1 MINIR
6 SRRTA
11 LVLAIGTAL
20 ALAFSFVPTPA
31 HGATTVHKLNFE
43 GEVSCPESNPIKGMT
58 FDARS
63 GHVSTQCYTQ
73 FYWDANMMGGEIFME
88 FDAVIRAG
96 YTPGSAMIERVTT
109 AVAEWK
115 AERIA
120 IDALR
125 DDAQRRAQTA
135 ADASPGDVVCKA
147 WSYTSRYNGSGG
159 GSVCA
164 VNNNPVDVSVRQPAP
179 VPTVTPAPA
188 PTDPPTP
195 AQPETTPQTP
205 VVTPTPSLTEAVV
218 TSSLAKA
225 VTKDAVANRYFA
237 KTNKIPN
244 LSGFATKLT
253 FPKAP
258 KGTQIKIKKSAG
270 DSCKV
275 KGRVVSVKASG
286 TCDLTVTLSRKGKVV
301 GSQKLLIGRS

>member
-1 MINIR
+1 MMNIHT
-6 SRRTA
+6 RRTA
-11 LVLAIGTAL
+11 LIVAIGTAL

-31 HGATTVHKLNFE
+31 HGATTVHKLNYE
-43 GEVSCPESNPIKGMT
+43 GEVTCPDSNPIKGMT

-73 FYWDANMMGGEIFME
+73 FYWDANMMGGEVFME

-96 YTPGSAMIERVTT
+96 YTPGTAMIERVTA
-109 AVAEWK
+109 AVADWK

-125 DDAQRRAQTA
+125 DDAQRRAQAA
-135 ADASPGDVVCKA
+135 ADASPGDVICKA

-164 VNNNPVDVSVRQPAP
+164 VNNNPVDVSRQPAP
-179 VPTVTPAPA
+179 APAPA
-188 PTDPPTP
+188 PSESVAPVP
-195 AQPETTPQTP
+195 APVETAP
-205 VVTPTPSLTEAVV
+205 VAETVTT
-218 TSSLAKA
+218 
-225 VTKDAVANRYFA
+225 DAVATRYFA

-258 KGTQIKIKKSAG
+258 KGTKIKIAKSAG

-275 KGRVVSVKASG
+275 SGRVVKVKASG

-301 GSQKLLIGRS
+301 GSQTLLIGRS

>member
-1 MINIR
+1 MNIR
-6 SRRTA
+6 TRSTA
-11 LVLAIGTAL
+11 LIVAIGTAL

-31 HGATTVHKLNFE
+31 HGATTVHKLNYE
-43 GEVSCPESNPIKGMT
+43 GEVTCPDSNPIKGMT

-73 FYWDANMMGGEIFME
+73 FYWDANMMGGEVFME

-96 YTPGSAMIERVTT
+96 YTPGTAMIERVTA
-109 AVAEWK
+109 AVADWK

-125 DDAQRRAQTA
+125 DDAQRRAQAA
-135 ADASPGDVVCKA
+135 ADASPGDVICKA

-164 VNNNPVDVSVRQPAP
+164 VNNNPVDVSRKPAAA
-179 VPTVTPAPA
+179 PAPA
-188 PTDPPTP
+188 PSESVAP
-195 AQPETTPQTP
+195 AP
-205 VVTPTPSLTEAVV
+205 VVSLPVAETV
-218 TSSLAKA
+218 T
-225 VTKDAVANRYFA
+225 TDAVATRYFA

-258 KGTQIKIKKSAG
+258 KGTKIKIAKSAG

-275 KGRVVSVKASG
+275 SGRVVNVKASG

-301 GSQKLLIGRS
+301 GSQTLLIGRS

>member
-1 MINIR
+1 MNIR
-6 SRRTA
+6 TRRTA
-11 LVLAIGTAL
+11 LIVAIGTAL

-31 HGATTVHKLNFE
+31 HGATTVHKLNYE
-43 GEVSCPESNPIKGMT
+43 GEVTCPDSNPIKGMT

-73 FYWDANMMGGEIFME
+73 FYWDANMMGGEVFME

-96 YTPGSAMIERVTT
+96 YTPGTAMIERVTA
-109 AVAEWK
+109 AVADWK

-125 DDAQRRAQTA
+125 DDAQRRAQAA
-135 ADASPGDVVCKA
+135 ADASPGDVICKA

-164 VNNNPVDVSVRQPAP
+164 VNNNPVDVSRQPAP
-179 VPTVTPAPA
+179 APAPSESVAPAPA
-188 PTDPPTP
+188 PVEATP
-195 AQPETTPQTP
+195 VAETETT
-205 VVTPTPSLTEAVV
+205 
-218 TSSLAKA
+218 
-225 VTKDAVANRYFA
+225 DAVATRYFA

-258 KGTQIKIKKSAG
+258 KGTKIKIAKSAG

-275 KGRVVSVKASG
+275 KGRVVNVKASG
-286 TCDLTVTLSRKGKVV
+286 TCELTVTLSRKGKVV
-301 GSQKLLIGRS
+301 GSQTLLIGRS

>member
-1 MINIR
+1 MMNIR
-6 SRRTA
+6 TRRTA
-11 LVLAIGTAL
+11 LIVAIGTAL

-31 HGATTVHKLNFE
+31 HGATTVHKLNYE
-43 GEVSCPESNPIKGMT
+43 GEVTCPDSNPIKGMT

-73 FYWDANMMGGEIFME
+73 FYWDANMMGGEVFME

-96 YTPGSAMIERVTT
+96 YTPGTAMIERVTA
-109 AVAEWK
+109 AVADWK

-125 DDAQRRAQTA
+125 DDAQRRAQAA
-135 ADASPGDVVCKA
+135 ADASPGDVICKA

-164 VNNNPVDVSVRQPAP
+164 VNNNPVDVSRQP
-179 VPTVTPAPA
+179 VPAPA
-188 PTDPPTP
+188 PSESFAP
-195 AQPETTPQTP
+195 APAPVETAP
-205 VVTPTPSLTEAVV
+205 VAETVTT
-218 TSSLAKA
+218 
-225 VTKDAVANRYFA
+225 DAVATRYFA

-258 KGTQIKIKKSAG
+258 KGTKIKIAKSAG

-275 KGRVVSVKASG
+275 SGRVVKVKASG

-301 GSQKLLIGRS
+301 GSQTLLIGRS

>member
-1 MINIR
+1 MMNIR
-6 SRRTA
+6 TRRTA
-11 LVLAIGTAL
+11 LIVAIGTAL

-31 HGATTVHKLNFE
+31 HGATTVHKLNYE
-43 GEVSCPESNPIKGMT
+43 GEVTCPDSNPIKGMT

-73 FYWDANMMGGEIFME
+73 FYWDANMMGGEVFME

-96 YTPGSAMIERVTT
+96 YTPGTAMIERVTA
-109 AVAEWK
+109 AVADWK

-125 DDAQRRAQTA
+125 DDAQRRAQAA
-135 ADASPGDVVCKA
+135 ADASPGDVICKA

-164 VNNNPVDVSVRQPAP
+164 VNNNPVDVSRQPAP
-179 VPTVTPAPA
+179 APAPSESVTPAPVEAA
-188 PTDPPTP
+188 PV
-195 AQPETTPQTP
+195 AET
-205 VVTPTPSLTEAVV
+205 VTT
-218 TSSLAKA
+218 
-225 VTKDAVANRYFA
+225 DAVATRYFA

-258 KGTQIKIKKSAG
+258 KGTKIKIAKSAG

-275 KGRVVSVKASG
+275 SGRVVKVKASG

-301 GSQKLLIGRS
+301 GSQTLLIGRS

>member
-1 MINIR
+1 MMNIR
-6 SRRTA
+6 TRRTA
-11 LVLAIGTAL
+11 LIVAIGTAL

-31 HGATTVHKLNFE
+31 HGATTVHKLNYE
-43 GEVSCPESNPIKGMT
+43 GEVTCPDSNPIKGMT

-73 FYWDANMMGGEIFME
+73 FYWDANMMGGEVFME
-88 FDAVIRAG
+88 FDAVISAG
-96 YTPGSAMIERVTT
+96 YTPGTAMIERVTA
-109 AVAEWK
+109 AVADWK

-125 DDAQRRAQTA
+125 DDAQRRAQAA
-135 ADASPGDVVCKA
+135 ADASPGDVICKA

-164 VNNNPVDVSVRQPAP
+164 VNNNPVDVSRQPAP
-179 VPTVTPAPA
+179 APA
-188 PTDPPTP
+188 PSESVAPVP
-195 AQPETTPQTP
+195 APVETAP
-205 VVTPTPSLTEAVV
+205 VAETVTT
-218 TSSLAKA
+218 
-225 VTKDAVANRYFA
+225 DAVATRYFA

-244 LSGFATKLT
+244 LSGFATNLT

-258 KGTQIKIKKSAG
+258 KGTKIKIAKSAG

-275 KGRVVSVKASG
+275 KGRVVNVKASG

-301 GSQKLLIGRS
+301 GSQTLLIGRS

>member
-1 MINIR
+1 MNVR
-6 SRRTA
+6 TRRTA
-11 LVLAIGTAL
+11 LIVAIGTAL

-31 HGATTVHKLNFE
+31 HGATTVHKLDYE
-43 GEVSCPESNPIKGMT
+43 GEGSCPESNPIKGMT

-73 FYWDANMMGGEIFME
+73 FYWDANMMGGEVFME
-88 FDAVIRAG
+88 FDAAIRAG
-96 YTPGSAMIERVTT
+96 LTPGAAMIERVTT
-109 AVAEWK
+109 AVADWK

-125 DDAQRRAQTA
+125 DDAQRRAQAA
-135 ADASPGDVVCKA
+135 ADASPGDVICKA

-164 VNNNPVDVSVRQPAP
+164 VNNNPVDVSRQPAP
-179 VPTVTPAPA
+179 APAPA
-188 PTDPPTP
+188 PSETVVP
-195 AQPETTPQTP
+195 AP
-205 VVTPTPSLTEAVV
+205 VVTPPIAETV
-218 TSSLAKA
+218 TS
-225 VTKDAVANRYFA
+225 DAVATRYFA

-258 KGTQIKIKKSAG
+258 KGTKIKIAKSAG

-275 KGRVVSVKASG
+275 KGRVVNVKASG

-301 GSQKLLIGRS
+301 GSQTLLIGRS

>member
-1 MINIR
+1 MNIHT
-6 SRRTA
+6 RRTA
-11 LVLAIGTAL
+11 LIVAIGTAL

-31 HGATTVHKLNFE
+31 HGATTVHKLNYE
-43 GEVSCPESNPIKGMT
+43 GEVTCPDSNPIKGMT

-73 FYWDANMMGGEIFME
+73 FYWDANMMGGEVFME

-96 YTPGSAMIERVTT
+96 YTPGTAMIERVTA
-109 AVAEWK
+109 AVADWK

-125 DDAQRRAQTA
+125 DDAQRRAQAA
-135 ADASPGDVVCKA
+135 ADASPGDVICKA

-164 VNNNPVDVSVRQPAP
+164 VNNNPVDVSRQPAP
-179 VPTVTPAPA
+179 APA
-188 PTDPPTP
+188 PSESVAPVP
-195 AQPETTPQTP
+195 APVETAP
-205 VVTPTPSLTEAVV
+205 VAETVTT
-218 TSSLAKA
+218 
-225 VTKDAVANRYFA
+225 DAVATRYFA

-258 KGTQIKIKKSAG
+258 KGTKIKIAKSAG

-275 KGRVVSVKASG
+275 SGRVVKVKASG

-301 GSQKLLIGRS
+301 GSQTLLIGRS

>member
-1 MINIR
+1 MMNIR
-6 SRRTA
+6 TRRTA
-11 LVLAIGTAL
+11 LIVAIGTAL

-31 HGATTVHKLNFE
+31 HGATTVHKLNYE
-43 GEVSCPESNPIKGMT
+43 GEVTCPDSNPLKGMT

-73 FYWDANMMGGEIFME
+73 FYWDANMMGGEVFME

-96 YTPGSAMIERVTT
+96 YTPGTAMIERVTA
-109 AVAEWK
+109 AVADWK

-125 DDAQRRAQTA
+125 DDAQRRAQAA
-135 ADASPGDVVCKA
+135 ADASPGDVICKA

-164 VNNNPVDVSVRQPAP
+164 VNNNPVDVSRQPAP
-179 VPTVTPAPA
+179 APAPA
-188 PTDPPTP
+188 PSESVAP
-195 AQPETTPQTP
+195 APAPVETAP
-205 VVTPTPSLTEAVV
+205 VAETVTT
-218 TSSLAKA
+218 
-225 VTKDAVANRYFA
+225 DAVATRYFA

-258 KGTQIKIKKSAG
+258 KGTAIKIKKSAG
-270 DSCKV
+270 DSCKI
-275 KGRVVSVKASG
+275 KGRVVSVKSSG

-301 GSQKLLIGRS
+301 GSQTLLIGRS

>member
-1 MINIR
+1 MNIR
-6 SRRTA
+6 SRRTG
-11 LVLAIGTAL
+11 LIVAIGTAL

-31 HGATTVHKLNFE
+31 HGATTVHKLNYE
-43 GEVSCPESNPIKGMT
+43 GEVTCPDSNPIKGMT

-73 FYWDANMMGGEIFME
+73 FYWDANMMGGEVFME

-96 YTPGSAMIERVTT
+96 YTPGTAMIERVTA
-109 AVAEWK
+109 AVADWK

-125 DDAQRRAQTA
+125 DDAQSRAQAA
-135 ADASPGDVVCKA
+135 ADASPGDVICKA

-164 VNNNPVDVSVRQPAP
+164 VNNNPVDVSVPQPAP
-179 VPTVTPAPA
+179 VSSQAPDSAEAVA
-188 PTDPPTP
+188 PDSDI
-195 AQPETTPQTP
+195 AAP
-205 VVTPTPSLTEAVV
+205 VVETI
-218 TSSLAKA
+218 TS
-225 VTKDAVANRYFA
+225 DAVANRYFA

-253 FPKAP
+253 FPNAP
-258 KGTQIKIKKSAG
+258 KGTQIKIKKLTG
-270 DSCKV
+270 DSCQV
-275 KGRVVSVKASG
+275 SGRVVKVKTSG
-286 TCDLTVTLSRKGKVV
+286 TCDITVTLSRKGKVV
-301 GSQKLLIGRS
+301 GSQTLLIGRS

>member
-1 MINIR
+1 MTNIR
-6 SRRTA
+6 TRRTA
-11 LVLAIGTAL
+11 KTVAIGTAL

-31 HGATTVHKLNFE
+31 YGATIIHKLNYE

-73 FYWDANMMGGEIFME
+73 FYWDANMMGGEVFME

-96 YTPGSAMIERVTT
+96 YTPGEAMIERVTA
-109 AVAEWK
+109 AVADWK

-120 IDALR
+120 IDELR
-125 DDAQRRAQTA
+125 DDAQRRAQAA
-135 ADASPGDVVCKA
+135 ADASPGDVICKA

-179 VPTVTPAPA
+179 VQIESLTASSTSAAASIAAAPSAAAPSAAASMLKASTTPAA
-188 PTDPPTP
+188 T
-195 AQPETTPQTP
+195 
-205 VVTPTPSLTEAVV
+205 
-218 TSSLAKA
+218 
-225 VTKDAVANRYFA
+225 RYFTRTS
-237 KTNKIPN
+237 KLQS
-244 LSGFATKLT
+244 LSGFATNIT

-258 KGTQIKIKKSAG
+258 KGSKIKIIKSKG
-270 DSCKV
+270 DSCTV
-275 KGRVVSVKASG
+275 KGRVVRVKASG
-286 TCDLTVTLSRKGKVV
+286 TCDLTVTMSRKGKVV
-301 GSQKLLIGRS
+301 GKQKLIIGRS

>member
-1 MINIR
+1 MNIR

-31 HGATTVHKLNFE
+31 HGATTTHVLNYE
-43 GEVSCPESNPIKGMT
+43 GEVTCPDTNPIKGMT

-63 GHVSTQCYTQ
+63 GRVTTQCYTQ
-73 FYWDANMMGGEIFME
+73 FYWDANMMGGEVFME

-96 YTPGSAMIERVTT
+96 YTPGSAMIERVTQ
-109 AVAEWK
+109 AVSDWK
-115 AERIA
+115 AERVA

-125 DDAQRRAQTA
+125 DDAQRRAQAA
-135 ADASPGDVVCKA
+135 ADASPGDVICKA
-147 WSYTSRYNGSGG
+147 WGYTSRYNGSGG

-164 VNNNPVDVSVRQPAP
+164 VNNNPVDVSVK
-179 VPTVTPAPA
+179 TPAPA
-188 PTDPPTP
+188 PIETP
-195 AQPETTPQTP
+195 AVTTPTAP
-205 VVTPTPSLTEAVV
+205 SAPSVTPPVSETI
-218 TSSLAKA
+218 TS
-225 VTKDAVANRYFA
+225 DAVATRYFA

-258 KGTQIKIKKSAG
+258 KGTAIKIKKSAG
-270 DSCKV
+270 DSCKI
-275 KGRVVSVKASG
+275 KGRVVSVKSSG

-301 GSQKLLIGRS
+301 GSQTLLIGRA

>member
-1 MINIR
+1 MMNIR
-6 SRRTA
+6 TRRTA
-11 LVLAIGTAL
+11 LIVAIGTAL

-31 HGATTVHKLNFE
+31 HGATTVHKLNYE
-43 GEVSCPESNPIKGMT
+43 GEVTCPDTNPIKGMT

-73 FYWDANMMGGEIFME
+73 FYWDANMMGGEVFME

-96 YTPGSAMIERVTT
+96 YTPGAAMIERVTA
-109 AVAEWK
+109 AVADWK

-125 DDAQRRAQTA
+125 DDAQRRAQAA
-135 ADASPGDVVCKA
+135 ADASPGDVICKA

-164 VNNNPVDVSVRQPAP
+164 VNNNPVDVSRPIAPAP
-179 VPTVTPAPA
+179 SQTPPAEVVTPAPVVAA
-188 PTDPPTP
+188 PV
-195 AQPETTPQTP
+195 AET
-205 VVTPTPSLTEAVV
+205 V
-218 TSSLAKA
+218 TS
-225 VTKDAVANRYFA
+225 DAVATRYFA

-258 KGTQIKIKKSAG
+258 KGTKIKIAKSAG

-275 KGRVVSVKASG
+275 KGRVVNVKAAG

-301 GSQKLLIGRS
+301 GSQTLLIGHS

>member
-1 MINIR
+1 MNIR
-6 SRRTA
+6 TRRTA
-11 LVLAIGTAL
+11 LIVAIGTAL

-31 HGATTVHKLNFE
+31 HGATTVHKLNYE
-43 GEVSCPESNPIKGMT
+43 GEVTCPDSNPIKGMT

-73 FYWDANMMGGEIFME
+73 FYWDANMMGGEVFME

-96 YTPGSAMIERVTT
+96 YTPGTAMIERVTA
-109 AVAEWK
+109 AVADWK

-125 DDAQRRAQTA
+125 DDAQRRAQAA
-135 ADASPGDVVCKA
+135 ADASPGDVICKA

-164 VNNNPVDVSVRQPAP
+164 VNNNPVDVSRQPAP
-179 VPTVTPAPA
+179 APA
-188 PTDPPTP
+188 PSESVAPVP
-195 AQPETTPQTP
+195 APVETAP
-205 VVTPTPSLTEAVV
+205 VAETVTT
-218 TSSLAKA
+218 
-225 VTKDAVANRYFA
+225 DAVATRYFA

-258 KGTQIKIKKSAG
+258 KGTKIKIANSAG

-275 KGRVVSVKASG
+275 SGRVVNVKASG

-301 GSQKLLIGRS
+301 GSQTLLIGRS

>member
-6 SRRTA
+6 TRRTA

-31 HGATTVHKLNFE
+31 HGATTVHKLNYE
-43 GEVSCPESNPIKGMT
+43 GEVSCPDSNPIKGMT
-58 FDARS
+58 FDVATGR
-63 GHVSTQCYTQ
+63 VTTQCYTQ
-73 FYWDANMMGGEIFME
+73 FYWDANMMGGEVFME
-88 FDAVIRAG
+88 FDAVIRANQ
-96 YTPGSAMIERVTT
+96 TPDSALIARVTQ
-109 AVAEWK
+109 AVSDWK
-115 AERIA
+115 AERVS

-125 DDAQRRAQTA
+125 EDAQRRAQAA
-135 ADASPGDVVCKA
+135 ADASPGDVICKA

-164 VNNNPVDVSVRQPAP
+164 VNNNPVDVSVKAPTPAP
-179 VPTVTPAPA
+179 VVDPATPEVTPAPVS
-188 PTDPPTP
+188 
-195 AQPETTPQTP
+195 ETI
-205 VVTPTPSLTEAVV
+205 
-218 TSSLAKA
+218 TS
-225 VTKDAVANRYFA
+225 DAVATRYFA

-258 KGTQIKIKKSAG
+258 KGTKIKIAKSAG

-275 KGRVVSVKASG
+275 SGRVVSVKASG

-301 GSQKLLIGRS
+301 GSQTLLIGRS

>member
-1 MINIR
+1 MNIR
-6 SRRTA
+6 TRRTA
-11 LVLAIGTAL
+11 LIVAIGTAL

-31 HGATTVHKLNFE
+31 HGATTVHKLNYE
-43 GEVSCPESNPIKGMT
+43 GEVTCPDSNPIKGMT

-73 FYWDANMMGGEIFME
+73 FYWDANMMGGEVFME

-96 YTPGSAMIERVTT
+96 YTPGTAMIERVTA
-109 AVAEWK
+109 AVADWK

-125 DDAQRRAQTA
+125 DDAQRRAQAA
-135 ADASPGDVVCKA
+135 ADASPGDVICKA

-164 VNNNPVDVSVRQPAP
+164 VNNNPVDVSRQPAP
-179 VPTVTPAPA
+179 APA
-188 PTDPPTP
+188 PSESVAPVP
-195 AQPETTPQTP
+195 APVETAP
-205 VVTPTPSLTEAVV
+205 VAETVTT
-218 TSSLAKA
+218 
-225 VTKDAVANRYFA
+225 DAVATRYFA

-258 KGTQIKIKKSAG
+258 KGTKIKIAKSAG
-270 DSCKV
+270 GSCKV
-275 KGRVVSVKASG
+275 KGRVVKVKASG

-301 GSQKLLIGRS
+301 GSQTLLIGRS

>member
-1 MINIR
+1 MNIR
-6 SRRTA
+6 TRRTA
-11 LVLAIGTAL
+11 LIVAIGTAL

-31 HGATTVHKLNFE
+31 HGATTVHKLNYE
-43 GEVSCPESNPIKGMT
+43 GEVTCPDSNPIKGMT

-73 FYWDANMMGGEIFME
+73 FYWDANMMGGEVFME

-96 YTPGSAMIERVTT
+96 YTPGTAMIERVTA
-109 AVAEWK
+109 AVSDWK

-125 DDAQRRAQTA
+125 DDAQSRAQAA
-135 ADASPGDVVCKA
+135 ADASPGDVICKA

-164 VNNNPVDVSVRQPAP
+164 VNNNPVDVSVPQPAP
-179 VPTVTPAPA
+179 VSSQAPDSAEAVA
-188 PTDPPTP
+188 PDSDI
-195 AQPETTPQTP
+195 AAP
-205 VVTPTPSLTEAVV
+205 VVETIKS
-218 TSSLAKA
+218 
-225 VTKDAVANRYFA
+225 DAVANRYFA

-258 KGTQIKIKKSAG
+258 KGTQIKIKKLTG
-270 DSCKV
+270 DSCQV
-275 KGRVVSVKASG
+275 SGRVVKVKTSG

-301 GSQKLLIGRS
+301 GSQTLLIGRS

>member
-6 SRRTA
+6 TRRTA
-11 LVLAIGTAL
+11 MILAIGTAL
-20 ALAFSFVPTPA
+20 ALAFSFIPTPA
-31 HGATTVHKLNFE
+31 HGAVVNHKLNFE

-58 FDARS
+58 FDVAS
-63 GHVSTQCYTQ
+63 GRVTTQCYTQ
-73 FYWDANMMGGEIFME
+73 FYWDANMMGGEVFME
-88 FDAVIRAG
+88 FDVVISSNQ
-96 YTPGSAMIERVTT
+96 TPDAALIAKVTQ
-109 AVAEWK
+109 AIADWK

-125 DDAQRRAQTA
+125 DDAQRRAQAA
-135 ADASPGDVVCKA
+135 ADASPGDVICKA

-164 VNNNPVDVSVRQPAP
+164 VNNNPVDVSVRRSAP
-179 VPTVTPAPA
+179 VTEPSV
-188 PTDPPTP
+188 
-195 AQPETTPQTP
+195 P
-205 VVTPTPSLTEAVV
+205 VVTAPVSETI
-218 TSSLAKA
+218 TS
-225 VTKDAVANRYFA
+225 DAVATRYFA

-258 KGTQIKIKKSAG
+258 KGTTIKISKSAG

-275 KGRVVSVKASG
+275 SGRVVKVKASG

-301 GSQKLLIGRS
+301 GSQTLLIGRT

>member
-1 MINIR
+1 MMNIR
-6 SRRTA
+6 TRRTA
-11 LVLAIGTAL
+11 LIVAIGTAL

-31 HGATTVHKLNFE
+31 HGATTVHKLNYE
-43 GEVSCPESNPIKGMT
+43 GEVTCPDSNPIKGMT

-73 FYWDANMMGGEIFME
+73 FYWDANMMGGEVFME

-96 YTPGSAMIERVTT
+96 YTPGTAMIERVTA
-109 AVAEWK
+109 AVADWK

-125 DDAQRRAQTA
+125 DDAQSRAQAA
-135 ADASPGDVVCKA
+135 ADASPGDVICKA

-164 VNNNPVDVSVRQPAP
+164 VNNNPVDVSVPQPAP
-179 VPTVTPAPA
+179 VSSQAPDSAEAVA
-188 PTDPPTP
+188 PDSDI
-195 AQPETTPQTP
+195 AAP
-205 VVTPTPSLTEAVV
+205 VVETI
-218 TSSLAKA
+218 TS
-225 VTKDAVANRYFA
+225 DAVANRYFA

-258 KGTQIKIKKSAG
+258 KGTQIKIKKLTG
-270 DSCKV
+270 DSCQV
-275 KGRVVSVKASG
+275 SGRVVKVKTSG
-286 TCDLTVTLSRKGKVV
+286 TCDITVTLSRKGKVV
-301 GSQKLLIGRS
+301 GSQTLLIGRS

>member
-1 MINIR
+1 MNIR
-6 SRRTA
+6 TRRTA
-11 LVLAIGTAL
+11 LIVAIGTAL

-31 HGATTVHKLNFE
+31 HGATTVHKLNYE
-43 GEVSCPESNPIKGMT
+43 GEVTCPDSNPIKGMT

-73 FYWDANMMGGEIFME
+73 FYWDANMMGGEVFME

-96 YTPGSAMIERVTT
+96 YTPGTAMIERVTS
-109 AVAEWK
+109 AVADWK

-125 DDAQRRAQTA
+125 DDAQRRAQAA
-135 ADASPGDVVCKA
+135 ADASPGDVICKA

-164 VNNNPVDVSVRQPAP
+164 VNNNPVDVSRQPAP
-179 VPTVTPAPA
+179 APALSESVAPAPA
-188 PTDPPTP
+188 PVEAAPV
-195 AQPETTPQTP
+195 AET
-205 VVTPTPSLTEAVV
+205 VTT
-218 TSSLAKA
+218 
-225 VTKDAVANRYFA
+225 DAVATRYFA

-258 KGTQIKIKKSAG
+258 KGTKIKIAKSAG

-275 KGRVVSVKASG
+275 SGRVVNVKASG

-301 GSQKLLIGRS
+301 GSQTLLIGRS

>member
-1 MINIR
+1 MMNIR
-6 SRRTA
+6 TRRTA
-11 LVLAIGTAL
+11 LIVAIGTAL

-31 HGATTVHKLNFE
+31 HGATTVHKLNYE
-43 GEVSCPESNPIKGMT
+43 GEVTCPDSNPIKGMT

-73 FYWDANMMGGEIFME
+73 FYWDANMMGGEVFME

-96 YTPGSAMIERVTT
+96 YTPGTAMIERVTA
-109 AVAEWK
+109 AVADWK

-125 DDAQRRAQTA
+125 DDAQRRAQVA
-135 ADASPGDVVCKA
+135 ADASPGDVICKA

-164 VNNNPVDVSVRQPAP
+164 VNNNPVDVSRQPAP
-179 VPTVTPAPA
+179 APA
-188 PTDPPTP
+188 PSESVAP
-195 AQPETTPQTP
+195 APVEAAPVAET
-205 VVTPTPSLTEAVV
+205 VTT
-218 TSSLAKA
+218 
-225 VTKDAVANRYFA
+225 DAVATRYFA

-258 KGTQIKIKKSAG
+258 KGTKIKIAKSAG

-275 KGRVVSVKASG
+275 SGRVVKVKASG

-301 GSQKLLIGRS
+301 GSQTLLIGRS

>member
-1 MINIR
+1 MMNVR
-6 SRRTA
+6 TRRTA
-11 LVLAIGTAL
+11 LIVAIGTAL

-31 HGATTVHKLNFE
+31 HGATTVHKLNYE

-73 FYWDANMMGGEIFME
+73 FYWDANMMGGEVFME

-96 YTPGSAMIERVTT
+96 YTPGTAMIERVTA
-109 AVAEWK
+109 AVADWK

-125 DDAQRRAQTA
+125 DDAQRRAQAA
-135 ADASPGDVVCKA
+135 ADASPGDVICKA

-164 VNNNPVDVSVRQPAP
+164 VNNNPVDVSRQPAP
-179 VPTVTPAPA
+179 VPAPSESVAPAPA
-188 PTDPPTP
+188 PV
-195 AQPETTPQTP
+195 ETAP
-205 VVTPTPSLTEAVV
+205 VAETVTT
-218 TSSLAKA
+218 
-225 VTKDAVANRYFA
+225 DAVATRYFA

-258 KGTQIKIKKSAG
+258 KGTKIKIAKSAG

-275 KGRVVSVKASG
+275 SGRVVKVKASG

-301 GSQKLLIGRS
+301 GSQTLLIGRS

>member
-6 SRRTA
+6 TRRTA
-11 LVLAIGTAL
+11 LIVAIGTAL

-43 GEVSCPESNPIKGMT
+43 GEVTCPDSNPIKGMT
-58 FDARS
+58 YDAQS

-73 FYWDANMMGGEIFME
+73 FYWDANMMGGEVFME

-96 YTPGSAMIERVTT
+96 YTPGTAMIERVTA
-109 AVAEWK
+109 AVADWK

-125 DDAQRRAQTA
+125 DDAQRRAQAA
-135 ADASPGDVVCKA
+135 ADASPGDVICKA

-164 VNNNPVDVSVRQPAP
+164 VNNNPVDVSRQPATAP
-179 VPTVTPAPA
+179 TPAPSESIVPEPVA
-188 PTDPPTP
+188 TVPV
-195 AQPETTPQTP
+195 AQTVTT
-205 VVTPTPSLTEAVV
+205 
-218 TSSLAKA
+218 
-225 VTKDAVANRYFA
+225 DAVATRYFA

-244 LSGFATKLT
+244 LSGFATKIT

-258 KGTQIKIKKSAG
+258 KGTKINIKKSSG

-275 KGRVVSVKASG
+275 KGRVVQIRVTGSCELA
-286 TCDLTVTLSRKGKVV
+286 VTLTRKGKVV
-301 GSQKLLIGRS
+301 GKQKLVIG

>member
-1 MINIR
+1 MNIR
-6 SRRTA
+6 TRRTA
-11 LVLAIGTAL
+11 LIVAIGTAL

-31 HGATTVHKLNFE
+31 HGATTVHKLNYE
-43 GEVSCPESNPIKGMT
+43 GEVTCPDSNPIKGMT

-73 FYWDANMMGGEIFME
+73 FYWDANMMGGEVFME

-96 YTPGSAMIERVTT
+96 YTPGTAMIERVTA
-109 AVAEWK
+109 AVADWK

-125 DDAQRRAQTA
+125 DDAQRRAQAA
-135 ADASPGDVVCKA
+135 ADASPGDVICKA

-164 VNNNPVDVSVRQPAP
+164 VNNNPVDVSVKAP
-179 VPTVTPAPA
+179 VPTPIETPAVTTPTAPSAPSVTPPVS
-188 PTDPPTP
+188 
-195 AQPETTPQTP
+195 ETI
-205 VVTPTPSLTEAVV
+205 
-218 TSSLAKA
+218 TS
-225 VTKDAVANRYFA
+225 DEVATRYFA

-258 KGTQIKIKKSAG
+258 KGTVIKIKKSAG
-270 DSCKV
+270 DSCKI
-275 KGRVVSVKASG
+275 KGRVVSVKSSG

-301 GSQKLLIGRS
+301 GSQTLLIGRA

>member
-1 MINIR
+1 MMNIR
-6 SRRTA
+6 TRRTA
-11 LVLAIGTAL
+11 LIVAIGTAL

-31 HGATTVHKLNFE
+31 HGATTVHKLNYE
-43 GEVSCPESNPIKGMT
+43 GEVTCPDSNPIKGMT

-73 FYWDANMMGGEIFME
+73 FYWDANMMGGEVFME

-96 YTPGSAMIERVTT
+96 YTPGTAMIERVTD
-109 AVAEWK
+109 AVSDWK

-120 IDALR
+120 IDDLR
-125 DDAQRRAQTA
+125 DDAQSRAQAA
-135 ADASPGDVVCKA
+135 ADASPGDVICKA

-164 VNNNPVDVSVRQPAP
+164 VNNNPVDVSVPQPAP
-179 VPTVTPAPA
+179 VSSQAPDSAEDVAPDSDIAAPA
-188 PTDPPTP
+188 V
-195 AQPETTPQTP
+195 ETI
-205 VVTPTPSLTEAVV
+205 
-218 TSSLAKA
+218 TS
-225 VTKDAVANRYFA
+225 DAVANRYFA

-258 KGTQIKIKKSAG
+258 KGTQIKIKKLTG
-270 DSCKV
+270 DSCQV
-275 KGRVVSVKASG
+275 SGRVVKVKTSG

-301 GSQKLLIGRS
+301 GSQTLLIGRS

>member
-1 MINIR
+1 MMNIR
-6 SRRTA
+6 TRRTA
-11 LVLAIGTAL
+11 LIVAIGTAL

-31 HGATTVHKLNFE
+31 HGATTVHKLNYE
-43 GEVSCPESNPIKGMT
+43 GEVTCPESNPIKGMT
-58 FDARS
+58 YDARS
-63 GHVSTQCYTQ
+63 SHVSTQCYTQ
-73 FYWDANMMGGEIFME
+73 FYWDANMMGGEVFME

-96 YTPGSAMIERVTT
+96 YTPGTAMIERVTA
-109 AVAEWK
+109 AVADWK

-125 DDAQRRAQTA
+125 DDAQRRAQA
-135 ADASPGDVVCKA
+135 QADANPGDVICKA

-164 VNNNPVDVSVRQPAP
+164 VNNNPVDVSRQPAP
-179 VPTVTPAPA
+179 APIETEVPTEPVV
-188 PTDPPTP
+188 
-195 AQPETTPQTP
+195 ETP
-205 VVTPTPSLTEAVV
+205 VTTNSVV
-218 TSSLAKA
+218 AA
-225 VTKDAVANRYFA
+225 AITKTALRDSAATRYFA

-258 KGTQIKIKKSAG
+258 KGTKIKIKKSTG

-275 KGRVVSVKASG
+275 KGRVVQVKASG

-301 GSQKLLIGRS
+301 GSQTLLIGRS

>member
-1 MINIR
+1 MMNIR

-31 HGATTVHKLNFE
+31 HGATITHILNYE
-43 GEVSCPESNPIKGMT
+43 GEVTCPESNPVKGMT

-63 GHVSTQCYTQ
+63 GRVTTQCYTQ
-73 FYWDANMMGGEIFME
+73 FYWDANMMGGEVFME

-96 YTPGSAMIERVTT
+96 YAPGSAMIERVTI

-159 GSVCA
+159 GTVCA
-164 VNNNPVDVSVRQPAP
+164 VNNNPVDVSAKAPAP
-179 VPTVTPAPA
+179 VPIKSEPVTEPTAPA
-188 PTDPPTP
+188 AP
-195 AQPETTPQTP
+195 
-205 VVTPTPSLTEAVV
+205 TEAITSPLASKAKTSDVV
-218 TSSLAKA
+218 AT
-225 VTKDAVANRYFA
+225 RYFA
-237 KTNKIPN
+237 KTKMIPN

-258 KGTQIKIKKSAG
+258 KGTQIKIKKSIG

-301 GSQKLLIGRS
+301 GSQKLLIGHS

>member
-1 MINIR
+1 MMNIR
-6 SRRTA
+6 TRRTA
-11 LVLAIGTAL
+11 LIVAIGTAL

-31 HGATTVHKLNFE
+31 HGATTVHKLNYE
-43 GEVSCPESNPIKGMT
+43 GEVTCPDTNPIKGMT

-73 FYWDANMMGGEIFME
+73 FYWDANMMGGEVFME

-96 YTPGSAMIERVTT
+96 YTPGSAMIERVTQ
-109 AVAEWK
+109 AVSDWK
-115 AERIA
+115 AERVA

-125 DDAQRRAQTA
+125 DDAQRRAQAA
-135 ADASPGDVVCKA
+135 ADASPGDVICKA
-147 WSYTSRYNGSGG
+147 WGYTSRYNGSGG

-164 VNNNPVDVSVRQPAP
+164 VNNNPVDVSRPIVPAP
-179 VPTVTPAPA
+179 AQTPPAEVVTPAPVVAA
-188 PTDPPTP
+188 PV
-195 AQPETTPQTP
+195 AET
-205 VVTPTPSLTEAVV
+205 V
-218 TSSLAKA
+218 TS
-225 VTKDAVANRYFA
+225 DAVATRYFA

-258 KGTQIKIKKSAG
+258 KGTKIKIKKSAG

-275 KGRVVSVKASG
+275 KGRVVQVKASG

-301 GSQKLLIGRS
+301 GSQTLLIGRA

>member
-1 MINIR
+1 MNIR
-6 SRRTA
+6 TRRTA
-11 LVLAIGTAL
+11 LIVAIGTAL

-31 HGATTVHKLNFE
+31 HGATTVHKLNYE
-43 GEVSCPESNPIKGMT
+43 GEVTCPDSNPIKGMT

-73 FYWDANMMGGEIFME
+73 FYWDANMMGGEVFME

-96 YTPGSAMIERVTT
+96 YTPGSAMIERVTQ
-109 AVAEWK
+109 AVSDWK
-115 AERIA
+115 AERVA

-125 DDAQRRAQTA
+125 DDAQRRAQAA
-135 ADASPGDVVCKA
+135 ADASPGDVICKA

-164 VNNNPVDVSVRQPAP
+164 VNNNPVDVSRQPAP
-179 VPTVTPAPA
+179 APAPA
-188 PTDPPTP
+188 PSESVAPVP
-195 AQPETTPQTP
+195 APVETAP
-205 VVTPTPSLTEAVV
+205 VSETVTT
-218 TSSLAKA
+218 
-225 VTKDAVANRYFA
+225 DAVATRYFA

-258 KGTQIKIKKSAG
+258 KGTKIKIAKSAG

-275 KGRVVSVKASG
+275 KGRVVNVKASG

-301 GSQKLLIGRS
+301 GSQTLLIGRS

>member
-1 MINIR
+1 MMNIR

-11 LVLAIGTAL
+11 LVLAIGTAS

-31 HGATTVHKLNFE
+31 HGATTVHKLNYE
-43 GEVSCPESNPIKGMT
+43 GEVTCPDSNPIKGMT

-73 FYWDANMMGGEIFME
+73 FYWDANMMGGEVFME

-96 YTPGSAMIERVTT
+96 YTPGTAMIERVTA
-109 AVAEWK
+109 AVADWK

-125 DDAQRRAQTA
+125 DDAQSRAQAA
-135 ADASPGDVVCKA
+135 ADASPGDVICKA

-164 VNNNPVDVSVRQPAP
+164 VNNNPVDVSVPQPAP
-179 VPTVTPAPA
+179 VSSQAPDSAEAVA
-188 PTDPPTP
+188 PDSDI
-195 AQPETTPQTP
+195 AAP
-205 VVTPTPSLTEAVV
+205 VVETI
-218 TSSLAKA
+218 TS
-225 VTKDAVANRYFA
+225 DAVANRYFA

-258 KGTQIKIKKSAG
+258 KGTQIKIKKLTG
-270 DSCKV
+270 DSCQV
-275 KGRVVSVKASG
+275 SGRVVKVKTSG
-286 TCDLTVTLSRKGKVV
+286 TCDITVTLSRKGKVV
-301 GSQKLLIGRS
+301 GSQTLLIGRS

>member
-1 MINIR
+1 MMNIR
-6 SRRTA
+6 TRRTA
-11 LVLAIGTAL
+11 LIVAIGTAL

-31 HGATTVHKLNFE
+31 HGATTVHKLNYE
-43 GEVSCPESNPIKGMT
+43 GEVTCPDSNPIKGMT

-73 FYWDANMMGGEIFME
+73 FYWDANMMGGEVFME

-96 YTPGSAMIERVTT
+96 YTPGTAMIERVTS
-109 AVAEWK
+109 AVADWK

-125 DDAQRRAQTA
+125 DDAQRRAQAA
-135 ADASPGDVVCKA
+135 ADASPGDVICKA

-164 VNNNPVDVSVRQPAP
+164 VNNNPVDVSRQPAP
-179 VPTVTPAPA
+179 APALSESVAPAPA
-188 PTDPPTP
+188 PVEAAPV
-195 AQPETTPQTP
+195 AET
-205 VVTPTPSLTEAVV
+205 VTT
-218 TSSLAKA
+218 
-225 VTKDAVANRYFA
+225 DAVATRYFA

-258 KGTQIKIKKSAG
+258 KGTKIKIAKSAG

-275 KGRVVSVKASG
+275 SGRVVNVKASG

-301 GSQKLLIGRS
+301 GSQTLLIGRS

>member
-1 MINIR
+1 MNIR
-6 SRRTA
+6 TRRTA
-11 LVLAIGTAL
+11 LIVAIGTAL

-31 HGATTVHKLNFE
+31 HGATTIHKLNYE
-43 GEVSCPESNPIKGMT
+43 GEVTCPDSNPIKGMT

-73 FYWDANMMGGEIFME
+73 FYWDANMMGGEVFME

-96 YTPGSAMIERVTT
+96 YTPGTAMIERVTA
-109 AVAEWK
+109 AVADWK

-125 DDAQRRAQTA
+125 DDAQRRAQAA
-135 ADASPGDVVCKA
+135 ADASPGDVICKA

-164 VNNNPVDVSVRQPAP
+164 VNNNPVDVSRQP
-179 VPTVTPAPA
+179 VPAPA
-188 PTDPPTP
+188 PSESFAP
-195 AQPETTPQTP
+195 APAPVETAP
-205 VVTPTPSLTEAVV
+205 VAETVTT
-218 TSSLAKA
+218 
-225 VTKDAVANRYFA
+225 DAVATRYFA

-258 KGTQIKIKKSAG
+258 KGTKIKIAKSAG

-275 KGRVVSVKASG
+275 SGRVVKVKASG

-301 GSQKLLIGRS
+301 GSQTLLIGRS